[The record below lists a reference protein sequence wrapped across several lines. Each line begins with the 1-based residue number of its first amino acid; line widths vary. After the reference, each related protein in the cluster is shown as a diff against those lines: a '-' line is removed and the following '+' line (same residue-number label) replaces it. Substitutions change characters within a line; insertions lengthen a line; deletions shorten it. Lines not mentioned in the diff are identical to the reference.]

1 MRMSLDNMV
10 IQLAE
15 RKMLTI
21 RDARDIRIECNEGI
35 VWLTIEGQPGDFLL
49 EKGEHLHIKNKGP
62 AFIQGM
68 PYGLVK
74 LVSATSGPSSKAICL
89 AFRFTPIT
97 HSCITFAA
105 KDNHAYT

>member
-15 RKMLTI
+15 RKILTI
-21 RDARDIRIECNEGI
+21 RDAREIRIECNEGV
-35 VWLTIEGQPGDFLL
+35 VWVTIEGQSGDFLL
-49 EKGEHLHIKNKGP
+49 EKGEHLLIKSKGL

-74 LVSATSGPSSKAICL
+74 LVSAASSGRQVNL
-89 AFRFTPIT
+89 
-97 HSCITFAA
+97 FAWHFGLCA
-105 KDNHAYT
+105 LQTVA

>member
-1 MRMSLDNMV
+1 MRISLDNMV

-21 RDARDIRIECNEGI
+21 RDTRDIQIECNEGM
-35 VWLTIEGQPGDFLL
+35 VWLTIEGQPGDFPL
-49 EKGEHLHIKNKGP
+49 EKGEHLLIKSKGP

-74 LVSATSGPSSKAICL
+74 LVSAASSGCQTSL
-89 AFRFTPIT
+89 
-97 HSCITFAA
+97 FAWPFDLHVLHTVA
-105 KDNHAYT
+105 

>member
-35 VWLTIEGQPGDFLL
+35 VWLTIEGRPGDFLL
-49 EKGEHLHIKNKGP
+49 EKGEHLLIKSKGP

-74 LVSATSGPSSKAICL
+74 LVSAASSGRQVN
-89 AFRFTPIT
+89 RFAWP
-97 HSCITFAA
+97 FYL
-105 KDNHAYT
+105 HALRTVA